1 MVGMPPGSRASV
13 SALRSRVPPALAV
26 AFACFVGLGLYDG
39 TLGTAW
45 PSIRHSL
52 ALPVG
57 DLGLLQ
63 LAGTAGFLCSSA
75 LSATISARV
84 GRARALA
91 AAGTL
96 GACALAGYAASPDT
110 AVLLLA
116 AALVGVAAGHLEPGV
131 QSHVALTAGARGMNL
146 LHACYGIGATV
157 GPLLISGLL
166 VLGWSWRLAYLVLLA
181 VDLGVAL
188 AVLRHRDAFD
198 ATTPPMPPT
207 TVNRLRPDAPPV
219 EAATRL
225 PRAAL
230 ATALSL
236 FFVYCGV
243 EVGTGQWAFTFFT
256 ASRHL
261 GSGLAGLLVA
271 GYWAS
276 LTLARLGAAA
286 LGDRIMPELLLTLS
300 AAGAVVGEVL
310 LLWEPVTAVGA
321 IGLLLTGGS
330 LAPVFPLMMTR
341 TASWAGTARV
351 SSVIGWQSAAAGIG
365 VALPSALAGLLIA
378 SFGLGALMPY
388 LCSLSVVF
396 LLLQL
401 AALRTQERRA

>member
-1 MVGMPPGSRASV
+1 MVGMPSGSTLSIG
-13 SALRSRVPPALAV
+13 ALRSRVPPALAV

-45 PSIRHSL
+45 PSIRRSL
-52 ALPVG
+52 SLPVG
-57 DLGLLQ
+57 DLGLVQ

-75 LSATISARV
+75 ISGRISARV

-91 AAGTL
+91 AAAAL
-96 GACALAGYAASPDT
+96 GAGALAAYAASPGT

-116 AALVGVAAGHLEPGV
+116 AGLVGVAAGHLEPGM
-131 QSHVALTAGARGMNL
+131 QSHVALTARARGMNL
-146 LHACYGIGATV
+146 LHACYGIGATA
-157 GPLLISGLL
+157 GPLLISMLL
-166 VLGWSWRLAYLVLLA
+166 VLGWSWRLAYLVLLG
-181 VDLGVAL
+181 VDLAVAL
-188 AVLRHRDAFD
+188 AVLRQRDEFD
-198 ATTPPMPPT
+198 ATTPSEPAASASRSHPGRHT
-207 TVNRLRPDAPPV
+207 T
-219 EAATRL
+219 EAQSRL

-230 ATALSL
+230 ATSLSL

-256 ASRHL
+256 VSRHL
-261 GSGLAGLLVA
+261 DAGLAGLLVA
-271 GYWAS
+271 GYWGS
-276 LTLARLGAAA
+276 LTLARLGTAA
-286 LGDRIMPELLLTLS
+286 LGERVAPELMLTLS
-300 AAGAVVGEVL
+300 AGGALVGEAL

-321 IGLLLTGGS
+321 VGLLLTGAS

-365 VALPSALAGLLIA
+365 VALPSALAGLLIER
-378 SFGLGALMPY
+378 FGLGALMPY
-388 LCSLSVVF
+388 LWALAVLF

-401 AALRTQERRA
+401 TALRTQGRRS